1 MEPKII
7 FLLVWLGFV
16 VFIIFTFYKKGQ
28 KALSIFPD
36 ISSQSVKFHDKKA
49 TGNSTEVIRR
59 KAGSARTSIEIIVTD
74 KELWI
79 KSSVMT
85 AFIASQR
92 DILHKILIKN
102 IFKIS
107 RDNKK
112 ILIDFKIDNG
122 DKKQIIL
129 SMKNSEDFLKSLKK

>member
-1 MEPKII
+1 
-7 FLLVWLGFV
+7 
-16 VFIIFTFYKKGQ
+16 
-28 KALSIFPD
+28 
-36 ISSQSVKFHDKKA
+36 
-49 TGNSTEVIRR
+49 
-59 KAGSARTSIEIIVTD
+59 
-74 KELWI
+74 
-79 KSSVMT
+79 MT